1 MKLSNLTTLW
11 LGFPRGYLSDWATQ
25 RWVQLTGRYI
35 VPEQE
40 AWLIGPM
47 GKPAKI
53 GKSFFQ
59 ELADEANLEVDVSS
73 PARGLVQDFHALSGP
88 GFDASSVN
96 ASIIDFYEHTSVYD
110 LDVWAEWQAAFRPFG
125 SLIALIFS
133 RRLQQLNVP
142 LSALDASHGMTS
154 DIIQLVDKATKE
166 VLYTAWVREL
176 KGSGNVLYAGSY
188 SFCQPPQSLGPCVKV
203 VFPLPNG
210 NAVVIMKPEV
220 HSDGSFSLTS
230 AGSGF
235 GEPGFYFVV
244 RNANSTTSARYV
256 RAFREVIHVFAAEDN
271 GVRADHVLKLWGIT
285 FLRLHYRLRKIEALA
300 GRLDQ

>member
-1 MKLSNLTTLW
+1 MKNSHLSTPW
-11 LGFPRGYLSDWATQ
+11 LGFPQGYLSDWITQ
-25 RWVQLTGRYI
+25 RWVQFTGRYI
-35 VPEQE
+35 KPEQE

-47 GKPAKI
+47 GKPTEI
-53 GKSFFQ
+53 GKNFFH
-59 ELADEANLEVDVSS
+59 EFADDADLEIDASS
-73 PARGLVQDFHALSGP
+73 PDRGLVQDFHALSDP
-88 GFDASSVN
+88 GFDANSVN
-96 ASIIDFYEHTSVYD
+96 ANIIDFYEHTSAYD

-166 VLYTAWVREL
+166 VLYTAWVRQL

-188 SFCQPPQSLGPCVKV
+188 SFCQPPQCSRLCVKV

-210 NAVVIMKPEV
+210 NAVVIMKPKV

-230 AGSGF
+230 AGDGF
-235 GEPGFYFVV
+235 GEPGFYFVT
-244 RNANSTTSARYV
+244 RNADSSTSARYV
-256 RAFREVIHVFAAEDN
+256 RAFREVIRVYAAEDN
-271 GVRADHVLKLWGIT
+271 AVRADHVLKLWGMP
-285 FLRLHYRLRKIEALA
+285 FLRLHYRLRKTGELA